1 MEIRKGY
8 KQTEIGII
16 PEDWE
21 VKELE
26 NIAGIKMGQSPNSFN
41 YNTKGI
47 GLPLIQGKADI
58 LGRKTV
64 SSTFTTEITRTCKAG
79 DLIMTV
85 RAPVGYISKAL
96 FDACIGR
103 GVCSI
108 RYKND
113 FLYYYLILQESNWES
128 LSKGSTYDSINS
140 YDVKVLKVPLPPLPE
155 QTAIAIA
162 LSDIDALIESLEKL
176 ITKKRNIKQGVM
188 QQLLTGKKRLPG
200 YGGDGISRKGYK
212 QTEMGIIPEDWE
224 LKRIK
229 EFGEIVTG
237 STPSTKVKEYWNG
250 EIPWITPTDIL
261 GKKDIFYSER
271 LITNLG
277 LSVIRKIPKNS
288 LLVTCIASIGKN
300 TIIRK
305 DGACNQQINAILPN
319 SNYIVDYLY
328 YLFEGSKQ
336 YLLSKAGITA
346 TNIISKNEFSEILFP
361 VPSSVQEQTAIT
373 EVLSDMDLEIE
384 ALEKKLDKY
393 KKVKQG
399 MMQEL
404 LTGKKRLI

>member
-64 SSTFTTEITRTCKAG
+64 TSTFTTEITRTCKAG

-155 QTAIAIA
+155 QTAIANA
-162 LSDIDALIESLEKL
+162 LTDIDALIESLEKL
-176 ITKKRNIKQGVM
+176 ITKKRNIKQGAM

-200 YGGDGISRKGYK
+200 FGGDGIKKQIDDIGYTYSGLSGKSKYDFLNGKYPYIPFLNILNHTIIDKNIFDYVQININEKQNKVLKGDLLFNGSSETPEEVGMCSVLLDFIPNLYLNSFCFGFRLNNLNQSNALFFSYYFRSNEGRKLLFSMA
-212 QTEMGIIPEDWE
+212 Q
-224 LKRIK
+224 
-229 EFGEIVTG
+229 G
-237 STPSTKVKEYWNG
+237 STRYNLSKKSFLKVK
-250 EIPWITPTDIL
+250 
-261 GKKDIFYSER
+261 
-271 LITNLG
+271 
-277 LSVIRKIPKNS
+277 LS
-288 LLVTCIASIGKN
+288 
-300 TIIRK
+300 
-305 DGACNQQINAILPN
+305 LP
-319 SNYIVDYLY
+319 S
-328 YLFEGSKQ
+328 FE
-336 YLLSKAGITA
+336 
-346 TNIISKNEFSEILFP
+346 
-361 VPSSVQEQTAIT
+361 EQTAIA
-373 EVLSDMDLEIE
+373 EVLSDMDSEIE
-384 ALEKKLDKY
+384 ALGKKLDKY